1 MVVAEKE
8 HTIPVDQQLDAFE
21 QATEP
26 KQIHIVKGQGHFGI
40 YYGDGFK
47 ENIQV
52 QLDWLKDI
60 L

>member
-1 MVVAEKE
+1 
-8 HTIPVDQQLDAFE
+8 VDQQLDAFE